1 MNKVLVI
8 LTIEVKSKILSER
21 IQTQKSIHYLI
32 LFTGKLRIGITN
44 AQYQKNASELC
55 LEGGKLA
62 RKRPEESSEG

>member
-1 MNKVLVI
+1 MNNVLVF

-44 AQYQKNASELC
+44 AQY
-55 LEGGKLA
+55 
-62 RKRPEESSEG
+62 